1 MRFTIVEILFAVL
14 GVESLLWELAG
25 VPNPASNGFCRSRL
39 IHKVVMRGLMSGSHV
54 SRADR
59 RQVLLFSCMNGSYI
73 ERVSSSSFFI
83 HI

>member
-59 RQVLLFSCMNGSYI
+59 RQVLLFSCMNGNHI